1 MFLIAANSDQ
11 PPKFNEITPSLVV
24 QPSEQVVIR
33 AEVTLSGTPSV
44 FVSWRHNNATYEDHI
59 TEDPICD
66 EAREVRHSNVEL
78 SVYMWSVSSAVIE
91 EDYNYTG
98 CAFYKVENVE

>member
-59 TEDPICD
+59 PEDPICG
-66 EAREVRHSNVEL
+66 EVRHSNVEL
-78 SVYMWSVSSAVIE
+78 SVCGLYPLPLLKRIIIIQDVHSIRLKM
-91 EDYNYTG
+91 
-98 CAFYKVENVE
+98 

>member
-78 SVYMWSVSSAVIE
+78 SVCGLYPLPLLKRIIIIQDVHSIRLKM
-91 EDYNYTG
+91 
-98 CAFYKVENVE
+98 